1 MDKSHDK
8 FKLKLESL
16 RSLYGT
22 NVCCV
27 CQEESSGAHTCCIC
41 GQIIHAICAD
51 NTLETE
57 EGFGSKVTC
66 PRCAQKECMSANKEK
81 AIDGLQAQA
90 DTMKKLS
97 NQKFPAVEVGNTVTV
112 PIPSVD
118 RAKGDARNLLC
129 VVTEKT
135 EDGFYKVFRM
145 DFDSKAG
152 PSKIVRYGDSDYE
165 ETLLKWAAEVD
176 EENEN
181 GSGIDSDAELI
192 YSDNES
198 VRNKNG

>member
-1 MDKSHDK
+1 TLPDTIK
-8 FKLKLESL
+8 KLLRTEEDLENALIPSDGDGAIL
-16 RSLYGT
+16 ETTLQGNEGVLMEQDSEPTGT

-135 EDGFYKVFRM
+135 EDGFYKTYNM
-145 DFDSKAG
+145 SDL
-152 PSKIVRYGDSDYE
+152 PLKIVNMTQG
-165 ETLLKWAAEVD
+165 
-176 EENEN
+176 
-181 GSGIDSDAELI
+181 EL
-192 YSDNES
+192 YP
-198 VRNKNG
+198 